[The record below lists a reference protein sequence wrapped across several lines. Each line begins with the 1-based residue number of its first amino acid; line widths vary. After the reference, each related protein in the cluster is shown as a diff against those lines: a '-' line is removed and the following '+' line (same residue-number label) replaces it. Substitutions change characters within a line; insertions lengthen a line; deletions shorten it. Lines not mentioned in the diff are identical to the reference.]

1 MCDTRLFTFNHKYDS
16 RTGYATFWG
25 ALKGTI
31 KTDDQEVLF
40 DEVNEMRAKFKSH
53 NPTYKRCECVKCG
66 SHLGA
71 VFVDGPPPSFLRYT
85 INSVML
91 RF

>member
-1 MCDTRLFTFNHKYDS
+1 
-16 RTGYATFWG
+16 
-25 ALKGTI
+25 
-31 KTDDQEVLF
+31 
-40 DEVNEMRAKFKSH
+40 MRSKHKSH
-53 NPTYKRCECVKCG
+53 NQTHKRCFCAKCN

-91 RF
+91 KFYDFPDF

>member
-1 MCDTRLFTFNHKYDS
+1 
-16 RTGYATFWG
+16 
-25 ALKGTI
+25 
-31 KTDDQEVLF
+31 
-40 DEVNEMRAKFKSH
+40 MRAKFKSH
-53 NPTYKRCECVKCG
+53 NPTYKRCECATCG

-91 RF
+91 KFYEFPDFENPHLKRKAKKSEQRKKRVFFLE